1 MVPRIT
7 WVLENFGRSSQNLG
21 SVFDKSRSL
30 VFSWFVFTFF
40 ESRNFSLK
48 SLGLRFLTRISVS
61 RRVSDFTIRHPFN
74 WEAFI
79 PNSSREDWEE
89 SVSSIFVCPVFAP
102 VSIKVSDVKYI

>member
-40 ESRNFSLK
+40 SLET
-48 SLGLRFLTRISVS
+48 F
-61 RRVSDFTIRHPFN
+61 H
-74 WEAFI
+74 
-79 PNSSREDWEE
+79 
-89 SVSSIFVCPVFAP
+89 
-102 VSIKVSDVKYI
+102 